1 MRWQDDAWSVSASVR
16 LAHRDLHELSR
27 GEAVETSSAFATA
40 TISGS
45 RSACVPRG
53 RPPSRRPAR
62 ERAGGASP
70 GCPRARP
77 ASGCGSSAP
86 SSGTFPRSRATP
98 TGWSGLQ
105 RANRLQATA
114 NETATFVCVN
124 NGGQCPNAANKQTVA
139 GPASGT
145 GEFSSGKTGS
155 ISRCI
160 IIPGFEA
167 PDFCP
172 GGQTETLDLI
182 AYADITITDT
192 TNDVSEVATPSSVSA
207 DPFDCP

>member
-1 MRWQDDAWSVSASVR
+1 VLIDY
-16 LAHRDLHELSR
+16 E
-27 GEAVETSSAFATA
+27 
-40 TISGS
+40 
-45 RSACVPRG
+45 
-53 RPPSRRPAR
+53 
-62 ERAGGASP
+62 
-70 GCPRARP
+70 
-77 ASGCGSSAP
+77 
-86 SSGTFPRSRATP
+86 
-98 TGWSGLQ
+98 
-105 RANRLQATA
+105 ATA

-167 PDFCP
+167 PDVCP